1 MTKFSVIIPLYNCE
15 PFISELTERI
25 RKNLSEI
32 SDNFEIIYVNDSSPG
47 DDWNLVEGESKK
59 DERIKGINLSRNFG
73 QHYAISA
80 GLQHAKGEWVYV
92 MDGDLQDLPEEM
104 VKLYNNTEGDYKIVL
119 AQRKI
124 RKDNL
129 LKRASSRLFYRLFSY
144 LTDIR
149 LDSSVANFGIYHEK
163 VIEYF
168 LKMQDQVRYFP
179 TMIQWVGFKK
189 KYVPVEHGER
199 AEGRSSYSYRSLFKL
214 AFNNIIAFSSKPLRL
229 TITLGM
235 VISLTS
241 FITGVYYLINYLLG
255 NITQMGFTS
264 LILSIWFLGGIVI
277 MILGMLGVYI
287 GKIFDKVKNRPMYII
302 ENTIN
307 IE

>member
-1 MTKFSVIIPLYNCE
+1 M
-15 PFISELTERI
+15 
-25 RKNLSEI
+25 
-32 SDNFEIIYVNDSSPG
+32 
-47 DDWNLVEGESKK
+47 
-59 DERIKGINLSRNFG
+59 
-73 QHYAISA
+73 
-80 GLQHAKGEWVYV
+80 
-92 MDGDLQDLPEEM
+92 
-104 VKLYNNTEGDYKIVL
+104 
-119 AQRKI
+119 
-124 RKDNL
+124 
-129 LKRASSRLFYRLFSY
+129 
-144 LTDIR
+144 
-149 LDSSVANFGIYHEK
+149 ANFGIYHEK

>member
-1 MTKFSVIIPLYNCE
+1 
-15 PFISELTERI
+15 
-25 RKNLSEI
+25 
-32 SDNFEIIYVNDSSPG
+32 
-47 DDWNLVEGESKK
+47 
-59 DERIKGINLSRNFG
+59 
-73 QHYAISA
+73 
-80 GLQHAKGEWVYV
+80 
-92 MDGDLQDLPEEM
+92 M